1 MVYALLGALAG
12 AGLNAYGASEQNG
25 AMRKANQQ
33 YQAGLGDYYAQDAA
47 NTADFQRQYQNIGDR
62 RLNRIGGA
70 LDQYMATPY
79 GQTATDTGTIDR
91 ALAQVGGSSNPGA
104 DMGGAAS
111 GWGRGVQ
118 DRTDAATGRMRTIA
132 GDANQLRRQGEGQT
146 RALQDQSMADQGFM
160 REQGNLQKLEQ
171 LRRAK
176 MAQQLQQLNIRSQ
189 GAFDQ
194 ASRVGQDWK
203 TVGSALGA
211 GGGLMD
217 SFGGGKPSG
226 YSSALGY
233 DPDTEDRG
241 SYVTGWQ

>member
-1 MVYALLGALAG
+1 MVYQLIGALAG
-12 AGLNAYGASEQNG
+12 AGLSAYGANAQKD
-25 AMRKANQQ
+25 AMGKANRQ
-33 YQAGLGDYYAQDAA
+33 YQAGLGDYYARDAA
-47 NTADFQRQYQNIGDR
+47 DTAALQRQYEDIGNR
-62 RLNRIGGA
+62 RLNRVGGA

-79 GQTATDTGTIDR
+79 GQTTADTGNIDR
-91 ALAQVGGSSNPGA
+91 ALAQVGGSSNPGSG
-104 DMGGAAS
+104 MGGAAA

-118 DRTDAATGRMRTIA
+118 ERTDAATGRMRTVA

-146 RALQDQSMADQGFM
+146 RALQDQGVADQGFM

-176 MAQQLQQLNIRSQ
+176 MAGQLQQLNMRSQ

-194 ASRVGQDWK
+194 ASRVGRDWQS
-203 TVGSALGA
+203 VGGMLGA
-211 GGGLMD
+211 SGGLMD

-233 DPDTEDRG
+233 DPDVENRG